1 MDKMELEFY
10 EHFCDKLDDIID
22 LLHQALDKINAMSE
36 EEINCEAPYVE
47 NVVSLYANDC
57 LFCEA
62 SVEE

>member
-1 MDKMELEFY
+1 MDKMDLEFY

-22 LLHQALDKINAMSE
+22 LLHKALDKINAMSE
-36 EEINCEAPYVE
+36 EEINCEALYVE
-47 NVVSLYANDC
+47 DEC

>member
-1 MDKMELEFY
+1 MDKIDLEFY
-10 EHFCDKLDDIID
+10 EHFSDKMDDIID

-36 EEINCEAPYVE
+36 EEINCEALYVE
-47 NVVSLYANDC
+47 NVVSLYADNC